1 MKKINKDNYF
11 SFTRCRFRACLRP
24 RREPDYESGSGSV
37 YWYTDKGVYRES
49 SHWSRIY
56 GVDSDDLRFTYLT
69 ECNRVAGCF
78 WILEIHD
85 TSRKHITGCGFAPW
99 TRFQYNHNRCG
110 K

>member
-69 ECNRVAGCF
+69 ESNRVAGCF